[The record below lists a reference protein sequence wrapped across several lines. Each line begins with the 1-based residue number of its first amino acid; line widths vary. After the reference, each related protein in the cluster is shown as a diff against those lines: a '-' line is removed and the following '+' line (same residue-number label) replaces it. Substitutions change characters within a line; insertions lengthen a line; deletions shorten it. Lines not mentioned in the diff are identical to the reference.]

1 MLRWGTGLRGSPR
14 RTGPVTSTHVVE
26 AKWGTDMRKSGR
38 SIGTGRT
45 HGTGLA
51 VQSWFSDTL
60 RKEGDFGV
68 DASTPMT
75 GVNDWPRMRHLG
87 QYSPIPEIQ
96 PSQSPIRSA
105 QPDLC
110 CAGGRNYRVMFIH

>member
-1 MLRWGTGLRGSPR
+1 M
-14 RTGPVTSTHVVE
+14 E

-38 SIGTGRT
+38 SMDPGDSGIGTGRT

-51 VQSWFSDTL
+51 MKSWFSDTL
-60 RKEGDFGV
+60 RKEGGFGV
-68 DASTPMT
+68 DASTSMT

-87 QYSPIPEIQ
+87 QYSPIPETQ
-96 PSQSPIRSA
+96 PSQSPIQSA

-110 CAGGRNYRVMFIH
+110 CAGGPNSGYSGPATE